1 MRFLIVGTGGV
12 GGYFGA
18 RLAKDGADV
27 WFLARG
33 EHYDAMHRNGLRIKS
48 ADEEFTILPGNII
61 SRIEDAGK
69 ADVVFFCVKSYDTVD
84 AAKQLEPV
92 LHRDSIVISLQNG
105 IDNEEKIQAIIP
117 CGTVI
122 GGIAYISSAITAPG
136 EITRLGPSKQIIFG
150 PLDGVI
156 TGIYREICDAASHA
170 GIDAILSGNIT
181 VELWK
186 KFIFL
191 APVAGFTAITRL
203 TMGEIVAAEQPRA
216 LFYDSM
222 KEIEIIARKRGINI
236 PAGYVDETME
246 KILGRYAKTRSS
258 LFFDLKNGKQLEID
272 ALSGTVVRLGNELG
286 VPTPVHQFIYSM
298 LLPHHIAAKQRLG
311 IYS

>member
-33 EHYDAMHRNGLRIKS
+33 KHYEAMHANGLKIRS
-48 ADEEFTILPGNII
+48 PEEEFTVSPDKII
-61 SRIEDAGK
+61 SRIEDADK
-69 ADVVFFCVKSYDTVD
+69 ADVVFFCVKSYDTID

-117 CGTVI
+117 YGSVI

-136 EITRLGPSKQIIFG
+136 EITRLGPSKQFIFG
-150 PLDGVI
+150 PFDGVI
-156 TGIYREICDAASHA
+156 TEIHREIRDAATHA
-170 GIDAILSGNIT
+170 GIDAVLSGDIT

-191 APVAGFTAITRL
+191 APVAGFTALSRL
-203 TMGEIVAAEQPRA
+203 PMGEIVIAEQPRA
-216 LFYDSM
+216 LFYDAM
-222 KEIEIIARKRGINI
+222 KEIESIARKRGVGI
-236 PAGYVDETME
+236 PDGYVDETME
-246 KILGRYAKTRSS
+246 KILSRFARTRSS
-258 LFFDLKNGKQLEID
+258 MFFDMKNGKQLEID
-272 ALSGTVVRLGNELG
+272 ALSGTVIRLGKELG

-298 LLPHHIAAKQRLG
+298 LLPHHIAAKQRIG
-311 IYS
+311 ISS